1 MYSLLY
7 VADNFSDFGPLV
19 LRIAVGMIFL
29 VHGLG
34 KFKMWKMPASEQ
46 SSGAMSVMMKILSIV
61 ESLAGLAIL
70 VGYFTQLAA
79 AVVGVV
85 MFGALYFKIFVW
97 RTPFT
102 AMDKTG
108 WEFDFLILAASVA
121 LFLMGPG
128 AVSVDWFYLFI

>member
-1 MYSLLY
+1 
-7 VADNFSDFGPLV
+7 
-19 LRIAVGMIFL
+19 
-29 VHGLG
+29 
-34 KFKMWKMPASEQ
+34 
-46 SSGAMSVMMKILSIV
+46 MMKILSIV